1 MKLLLYECISLLLLL
16 LYDFVLLLM
25 YHGVLV
31 LLLYHQY
38 CVSFSPAVKSLPPIF
53 NFLRQGATDCVP
65 IKEAKAKMYI

>member
-1 MKLLLYECISLLLLL
+1 MSVFRCCCCW
-16 LYDFVLLLM
+16 YDFVLLLI

-38 CVSFSPAVKSLPPIF
+38 YVSFSPAVKSLPPIF